1 MNGYTEGAE
10 RVKQGAA
17 AARALYRSAR
27 GPSRA
32 QSRGVSGGTIG
43 AAPTTAGGTR
53 SGGSQGSRG
62 RSENYE
68 ANLAAKQARDR
79 ETVAKSYQRPRS
91 AGPMP
96 GRQASI
102 PGGGSIPGA
111 GAGGTNST
119 AALAGMPWMS
129 SPYYWLGIGAIA
141 FLLLRKKKKKNGNG
155 S

>member
-17 AARALYRSAR
+17 AARAIYRSAR

-32 QSRGVSGGTIG
+32 ESRGVSGGPAPTIG

-68 ANLAAKQARDR
+68 ANLAAKQERDR
-79 ETVAKSYQRPRS
+79 RTIAKGYQRPRS
-91 AGPMP
+91 SGPMR
-96 GRQASI
+96 GRQATI

-111 GAGGTNST
+111 GAGTNG
-119 AALAGMPWMS
+119 AALAGMPWMA

-141 FLLLRKKKKKNGNG
+141 FLLLRKRKK
-155 S
+155 